1 MKLSKLNKILS
12 YTSLLLMVYSL
23 ICLALN
29 DNEWYKNNWTTLDLI
44 DTPFYVLAFI
54 HFLLYW
60 RKYTFNAKVYF
71 CSVVVYLLFKVLDNY
86 ILFNFKSFVFYNIL
100 ILVILPITIILD
112 NNRNR

>member
-1 MKLSKLNKILS
+1 MINTK
-12 YTSLLLMVYSL
+12 
-23 ICLALN
+23 
-29 DNEWYKNNWTTLDLI
+29 WYLNNWTTLDLI
-44 DTPFYVLAFI
+44 DTPIYILAFI

-86 ILFNFKSFVFYNIL
+86 ILFNFKSFIFYNIL

-112 NNRNR
+112 NNRNYE

>member
-1 MKLSKLNKILS
+1 MKLSKLNRILS

-23 ICLALN
+23 FCLMIIN
-29 DNEWYKNNWTTLDLI
+29 TKWYKNNWTTLDLI
-44 DTPFYVLAFI
+44 DTPIYILAFI
-54 HFLLYW
+54 HFLIYW

-71 CSVVVYLLFKVLDNY
+71 CIVVVYLGFKVLDNY

-100 ILVILPITIILD
+100 ILLILPITIILD

>member
-1 MKLSKLNKILS
+1 MKLSKLNRILS

-23 ICLALN
+23 FCLSLN
-29 DNEWYKNNWTTLDLI
+29 NNEWYKKNWQIVDYCDI
-44 DTPFYVLAFI
+44 PFYVLAFI

-71 CSVVVYLLFKVLDNY
+71 SSVVIYLGFKVLDNY

>member
-1 MKLSKLNKILS
+1 MKLSKLNRILS

-23 ICLALN
+23 FCLTIIKTK
-29 DNEWYKNNWTTLDLI
+29 WYLNNWTTLDII
-44 DTPFYVLAFI
+44 DTPFYLLAFI

-71 CSVVVYLLFKVLDNY
+71 SSVVVYLGFKVLDNY
-86 ILFNFKSFVFYNIL
+86 ILFNFKSFVFYNVL

-112 NNRNR
+112 NNRNK